1 MASDCLSDGMLIASL
16 IRWSISMA
24 SDCLSEGMLIASL
37 IRCLKSVDLEV
48 MYASWWSGNWQIMW
62 GLLTFPLNWI
72 PMPPPAT
79 NNPPLETGEFLV
91 RAWTCFLGAL

>member
-1 MASDCLSDGMLIASL
+1 
-16 IRWSISMA
+16 
-24 SDCLSEGMLIASL
+24 MLIASL

-91 RAWTCFLGAL
+91 RAWRTLAPSDDLLMTSDDL

>member
-1 MASDCLSDGMLIASL
+1 
-16 IRWSISMA
+16 
-24 SDCLSEGMLIASL
+24 
-37 IRCLKSVDLEV
+37 

-91 RAWTCFLGAL
+91 RAWTCFL